1 MATYDNSH
9 NEQVQRWREEH
20 IAAYEAPKVEGVI
33 VGFSGIDPDKKQK
46 KPGESE
52 KAELAQLV
60 KDSIEEMS
68 GDVIR
73 EMVDEAV
80 AAASSDLPNVA
91 SDEDF
96 NSMMDEVL
104 NEA

>member
-33 VGFSGIDPDKKQK
+33 VGFSGIDPDRKA
-46 KPGESE
+46 GEGE

-68 GDVIR
+68 GEAIK

-80 AAASSDLPNVA
+80 AAASSELPNVA

-96 NSMMDEVL
+96 ESMMDEVL

>member
-33 VGFSGIDPDKKQK
+33 VGFSGIDPDRKA
-46 KPGESE
+46 GEGE
-52 KAELAQLV
+52 KAELEQLV
-60 KDSIEEMS
+60 KDNIQEMS
-68 GDVIR
+68 GETIK

-96 NSMMDEVL
+96 ESMMDEVL